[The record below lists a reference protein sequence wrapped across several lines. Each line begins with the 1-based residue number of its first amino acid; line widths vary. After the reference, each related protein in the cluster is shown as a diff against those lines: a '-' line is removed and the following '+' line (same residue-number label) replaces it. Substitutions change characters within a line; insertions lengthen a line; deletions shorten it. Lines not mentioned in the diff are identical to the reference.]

1 MKAAGASNSAWATSD
16 PFKDMKTIYS
26 CILIIGLTFTAFG
39 QGKIGIVDLRK
50 VFDEYYK
57 TKAADS
63 QLKDQA
69 ADLAKES
76 KAYMDQYQKTSEDY
90 KKLLDE
96 ANNQAVSGDER
107 EKRKKA
113 AEGKLVE
120 IKELETTIRQFENTA
135 RSTLEEKK
143 RQMREKILGAIRE
156 IVNAKAKSGGY
167 AMVLDVASESANQT
181 PVVMYNNGENDITA
195 AVLQELNA
203 SAPITPRAEQDTRKK
218 EPVDPKKNPLFSK

>member
-1 MKAAGASNSAWATSD
+1 MCFML
-16 PFKDMKTIYS
+16 P
-26 CILIIGLTFTAFG
+26 AFG
-39 QGKIGIVDLRK
+39 QGKVAIVDLRK

-57 TKAADS
+57 TKAADA

-76 KAYMDQYQKTSEDY
+76 KAYMEQYQKSSDDY

-96 ANNQAVSGDER
+96 ANNQAVSQDER

-135 RSTLEEKK
+135 RTTLEEKK
-143 RQMREKILGAIRE
+143 RQMREKILGAIRDIINAE
-156 IVNAKAKSGGY
+156 AKATGY
-167 AMVLDVASESANQT
+167 SLVIDVAAESVNQT
-181 PVVMYNNGENDITA
+181 PVVMYNNGDNDITG
-195 AVLQELNA
+195 AVLKELNA
-203 SAPITPRAEQDTRKK
+203 SAPIIPKSE
-218 EPVDPKKNPLFSK
+218 EPKKNK

>member
-1 MKAAGASNSAWATSD
+1 
-16 PFKDMKTIYS
+16 MKTI
-26 CILIIGLTFTAFG
+26 CLNLFLLLCLACPAAG
-39 QGKIGIVDLRK
+39 QGKIAIVDLRK
-50 VFDEYYK
+50 VFDDYYK
-57 TKAADS
+57 TKAADA

-96 ANNQAVSGDER
+96 ANNQAVSSDER

-135 RSTLEEKK
+135 RTTLEEKK
-143 RQMREKILGAIRE
+143 RQMRDKILAAIRD
-156 IVNAKAKSGGY
+156 IINAKAKAAGY
-167 AMVLDVASESANQT
+167 SMVIDVAAESVNQT
-181 PVVMYNNGENDITA
+181 PVVIYNNGDNDLTA
-195 AVLQELNA
+195 AILQELNA
-203 SAPITPRAEQDTRKK
+203 SAPITPKAE
-218 EPVDPKKNPLFSK
+218 EPKKK

>member
-1 MKAAGASNSAWATSD
+1 MKA
-16 PFKDMKTIYS
+16 IY
-26 CILIIGLTFTAFG
+26 LTLLLLAMAALPAFA
-39 QGKIGIVDLRK
+39 QGKVAIVDIHKL
-50 VFDEYYK
+50 FDGYYK
-57 TKAADS
+57 TKAADA

-76 KAYMDQYQKTSEDY
+76 KAYMEQYQKVSDDY

-96 ANNQAVSGDER
+96 ANNQAVSSDER

-135 RSTLEEKK
+135 RTTLEEKK
-143 RQMREKILGAIRE
+143 RQMREKILAAIRD
-156 IVNAKAKSGGY
+156 IINAKAKAAGY
-167 AMVLDVASESANQT
+167 SMVIDTSAESINQT
-181 PVVMYNNGENDITA
+181 PVIVYNNGDNDITS

-203 SAPITPRAEQDTRKK
+203 TAPIVPRSDDRTK
-218 EPVDPKKNPLFSK
+218 EPVAKEKLPLLAPQTKGK

>member
-1 MKAAGASNSAWATSD
+1 MKMIYLTLLLSLCLPGLTWAAAGQT
-16 PFKDMKTIYS
+16 
-26 CILIIGLTFTAFG
+26 
-39 QGKIGIVDLRK
+39 KIAIVDLRK
-50 VFDEYYK
+50 VFDDYYK
-57 TKAADS
+57 TKAADA

-76 KAYMDQYQKTSEDY
+76 KAYMEQYQKVSEDY

-96 ANNQAVSGDER
+96 ANNQAVSPDER

-135 RSTLEEKK
+135 RTTLEEKK
-143 RQMREKILGAIRE
+143 RQMREKILVAIRD
-156 IVNAKAKSGGY
+156 IINSKAKAAGY
-167 AMVLDVASESANQT
+167 TLVLDTAAESVNQT
-181 PVVMYNNGENDITA
+181 PVVIYNNGDNDITA

-203 SAPITPRAEQDTRKK
+203 TAPISPLRSE
-218 EPVDPKKNPLFSK
+218 EPKADDKKKNK

>member
-1 MKAAGASNSAWATSD
+1 MKI
-16 PFKDMKTIYS
+16 IYS
-26 CILIIGLTFTAFG
+26 CLIVLACFTLSVSG
-39 QGKIGIVDLRK
+39 QGKIAVVDLRK
-50 VFDEYYK
+50 VFDDYYK
-57 TKAADS
+57 TRAADA

-76 KAYMDQYQKTSEDY
+76 KAYMEQYQKASDDY

-120 IKELETTIRQFENTA
+120 IKELETTIRQFDNTA
-135 RSTLEEKK
+135 RTTLEEKK

-156 IVNAKAKSGGY
+156 IINAKAKAAGY
-167 AMVLDVASESANQT
+167 AMVIDTAAETVNQT
-181 PVVMYNNGENDITA
+181 PVIMYNNGENDITA
-195 AVLQELNA
+195 AVLQDLNA
-203 SAPITPRAEQDTRKK
+203 SAPSTPITPKSEQDTRKK
-218 EPVDPKKNPLFSK
+218 DPIDLKKNPLLAPK

>member
-1 MKAAGASNSAWATSD
+1 MKSIYCSLFLVLCLAASAMA
-16 PFKDMKTIYS
+16 
-26 CILIIGLTFTAFG
+26 
-39 QGKIGIVDLRK
+39 QGKVAIVDLRK
-50 VFDEYYK
+50 VFDDYYK

-76 KAYMDQYQKTSEDY
+76 KAYMEQYQKASEDY

-96 ANNQAVSGDER
+96 ANNQAVSSDER

-135 RSTLEEKK
+135 RTTLEEKK
-143 RQMREKILGAIRE
+143 RQMREKILTAIRD
-156 IVNAKAKSGGY
+156 IINSKAKAAGY
-167 AMVLDVASESANQT
+167 AMVIDVAAESVNQT
-181 PVVMYNNGENDITA
+181 PVVIYNNGDNDITG

-203 SAPITPRAEQDTRKK
+203 SAPITPKAEQDTKK
-218 EPVDPKKNPLFSK
+218 PDTKKGIFGK

>member
-1 MKAAGASNSAWATSD
+1 MKKIYLYLFLLICCVASASA
-16 PFKDMKTIYS
+16 
-26 CILIIGLTFTAFG
+26 
-39 QGKIGIVDLRK
+39 QGKIAIVDLRK
-50 VFDEYYK
+50 LFDDYYK

-76 KAYMDQYQKTSEDY
+76 KAYMEQYQKASDDY

-96 ANNQAVSGDER
+96 ANNQAVSSDER

-135 RSTLEEKK
+135 RTTLEEKK
-143 RQMREKILGAIRE
+143 RQMREKILTAIRD
-156 IVNAKAKSGGY
+156 IINVKAKAAGY
-167 AMVLDVASESANQT
+167 SMVIDTAAESVNQT
-181 PVVMYNNGENDITA
+181 PVVIYNNGDNDITG

-203 SAPITPRAEQDTRKK
+203 AAPITPRAEEPKPTDKK
-218 EPVDPKKNPLFSK
+218 KIGK

>member
-1 MKAAGASNSAWATSD
+1 
-16 PFKDMKTIYS
+16 MKTIFFS
-26 CILIIGLTFTAFG
+26 LVLLICAAGSASA
-39 QGKIGIVDLRK
+39 QGKIAIVDLRK

-57 TKAADS
+57 TKAADA

-76 KAYMDQYQKTSEDY
+76 KAYMEQYQKSSDEY

-96 ANNQAVSGDER
+96 ANNQAVSSDER

-135 RSTLEEKK
+135 RTTLEEKK
-143 RQMREKILGAIRE
+143 RQMRDKILAAIRD
-156 IVNAKAKSGGY
+156 IINAKAKAAGY
-167 AMVLDVASESANQT
+167 SMVIDTAAESVNQT
-181 PVVMYNNGENDITA
+181 PVVIYNNGENDLTA

-203 SAPITPRAEQDTRKK
+203 SAPVTLKFDQDRKAQ
-218 EPVDPKKNPLFSK
+218 PVDPKKNPLLSK

>member
-1 MKAAGASNSAWATSD
+1 MKIIYLSVLLSLALPGVSWAAAA
-16 PFKDMKTIYS
+16 
-26 CILIIGLTFTAFG
+26 G
-39 QGKIGIVDLRK
+39 QGKIAIVDLRK
-50 VFDEYYK
+50 VFDDYYK
-57 TKAADS
+57 TKAADA

-76 KAYMDQYQKTSEDY
+76 KAYMEQYQKTSDDY

-96 ANNQAVSGDER
+96 ANNQAVSLDER

-135 RSTLEEKK
+135 RTTLEEKK
-143 RQMREKILGAIRE
+143 RQMREKILVAIRD
-156 IVNAKAKSGGY
+156 IINAKAKAAGY
-167 AMVLDVASESANQT
+167 TMVIDTAAESVNQT
-181 PVVMYNNGENDITA
+181 PVVIYNNGENDITA

-203 SAPITPRAEQDTRKK
+203 SAPPASRNDDPK
-218 EPVDPKKNPLFSK
+218 PDPKKTNPLLK